1 MEEQSAFNKFVNEFS
16 LIKTRENAKF
26 TKQIFQSNL
35 NFVEDDAILDFKME
49 TKKDEEPLSVFKFF
63 SGKPLEPLKTVEDSS
78 RHLKAILGIPC

>member
-16 LIKTRENAKF
+16 LIKTPPN
-26 TKQIFQSNL
+26 FQKSNL